1 LHPGCDGSQECAS
14 DCEYDALHVV
24 RGMLEPQPYAGI
36 SSDDYGE
43 PCHEWA
49 LSQPGYLGT
58 YCGSLEYLTGG
69 KSIVIAD
76 MAQGEALSLV
86 FCSDTAVQPGRGFA
100 VSVSAV
106 PCPHNCSGHGTCT
119 GHSRAFVS
127 EPVCVCAPGWA
138 GSFCNDKSMVC
149 DPKVPLNSSALGS
162 GSYMCVE
169 VREQTMS
176 PDLASWLG
184 RTKDAVLGLLVCAPG
199 FSGQDCTVPSCGG
212 EVNIT
217 WTTAEIASHD
227 ANRSSKYP
235 DGASC
240 RWLYQVAAAAP
251 GAKVTVNVSLLDLEF
266 QRDILEITCV
276 GTDGASLDP
285 STAMVGRFT
294 GNAPCPAWPACMD
307 GREGVQEQAGAD
319 TCSHGV
325 GDEASSGQPSSAGY
339 CLLQR
344 EWRWVAVQVHQS
356 DCPVLSVRFTSDSS
370 KSGAG
375 FTAQIFPTNSQL
387 MRPFVEA
394 TITFFNHSIADLHN
408 KTQAVLSA
416 VALAAQVPQRDVLLT
431 HVVGHMNSGGWRA
444 GEQDPHKVPGKRDG
458 RRPVDSEGRQAH
470 EHVTVTIKVL
480 AHQTDAPEPTAWA
493 LYHRLA
499 LAEPLTGKYNNS
511 NSNRRPHRSLWNS
524 TRVGRHS
531 INSNWAGAG
540 KGRVESGEDRAWGR
554 RSPVDDTLW
563 VWALDGQWAASGIW
577 KDSEG
582 DGTAI
587 IEVRELSRCVV
598 NLPS

>member
-1 LHPGCDGSQECAS
+1 
-14 DCEYDALHVV
+14 V
-24 RGMLEPQPYAGI
+24 
-36 SSDDYGE
+36 
-43 PCHEWA
+43 
-49 LSQPGYLGT
+49 
-58 YCGSLEYLTGG
+58 
-69 KSIVIAD
+69 
-76 MAQGEALSLV
+76 
-86 FCSDTAVQPGRGFA
+86 
-100 VSVSAV
+100 
-106 PCPHNCSGHGTCT
+106 
-119 GHSRAFVS
+119 
-127 EPVCVCAPGWA
+127 
-138 GSFCNDKSMVC
+138 
-149 DPKVPLNSSALGS
+149 
-162 GSYMCVE
+162 
-169 VREQTMS
+169 
-176 PDLASWLG
+176 
-184 RTKDAVLGLLVCAPG
+184 
-199 FSGQDCTVPSCGG
+199 
-212 EVNIT
+212 
-217 WTTAEIASHD
+217 
-227 ANRSSKYP
+227 
-235 DGASC
+235 
-240 RWLYQVAAAAP
+240 P

-307 GREGVQEQAGAD
+307 VREGVQEQAAGD

-325 GDEASSGQPSSAGY
+325 GDEASSGQPGSAGY

-344 EWRWVAVQVHQS
+344 EWRWLAVQVHQS

-375 FTAQIFPTNSQL
+375 FKAQIFPTNSQL
-387 MRPFVEA
+387 VRPFVEA

-408 KTQAVLSA
+408 KTQAVLNA

-444 GEQDPHKVPGKRDG
+444 GEQDPHKAQAKRDG

-499 LAEPLTGKYNNS
+499 LAEPLTGKYNNT
-511 NSNRRPHRSLWNS
+511 NSTRRPHRSLWNS
-524 TRVGRHS
+524 TRVGR
-531 INSNWAGAG
+531 AG

-587 IEVRELSRCVV
+587 IEVRESLCQRCKVGT
-598 NLPS
+598 LDT